1 MSGCCFVT
9 FELFLL
15 KISKMKNSIVFLVLL
30 AINFCLGQSKFNQKE
45 SEKFQKTI
53 NSEYADAKTSPLM
66 AEDLKTFKSLD
77 FYAIDQK
84 YCVEAIFIRTKREKA
99 FEMKTTTDRKPLYR
113 KYGELHFTL
122 DGKAFKLNVY
132 ENHTNYIINFT
143 FWPVN
148 INDGSNPNSSKFVF
162 RMHCIFLC
170 GNRRNEKYK

>member
-30 AINFCLGQSKFNQKE
+30 AINFCLGQSKFDQKE

-77 FYAIDQK
+77 FYPINAK
-84 YCVEAIFIRTKREKA
+84 YFVTAKLEK
-99 FEMKTTTDRKPLYR
+99 
-113 KYGELHFTL
+113 
-122 DGKAFKLNVY
+122 VQ
-132 ENHTNYIINFT
+132 
-143 FWPVN
+143 
-148 INDGSNPNSSKFVF
+148 
-162 RMHCIFLC
+162 
-170 GNRRNEKYK
+170 NEKVFASAPLTYSY

>member
-30 AINFCLGQSKFNQKE
+30 AINFCLGQSKFDQKE

-77 FYAIDQK
+77 FYPINEKFFVVAK
-84 YCVEAIFIRTKREKA
+84 FIRTEDEKP
-99 FEMKTTTDRKPLYR
+99 FEMKTSTDRKPMYV
-113 KYGELHFTL
+113 KYGVAYFDIEGST
-122 DGKAFKLNVY
+122 FKLNIYKNIVVY
-132 ENHTNYIINFT
+132 CFNNL
-143 FWPVN
+143 
-148 INDGSNPNSSKFVF
+148 SL
-162 RMHCIFLC
+162 FL
-170 GNRRNEKYK
+170 GYKLV